1 MKFLLTPRALG
12 SFLEE
17 NSASDIA
24 EAALDAV
31 HAARAA
37 GQRYPVLEVRADR
50 RGYSLSFS
58 LSQNE
63 SEAKAWRIANFE
75 VSLARNNVARGLAA
89 VFSPTWGTPK
99 RLYVVWVVVSW
110 YGRHSA
116 VTDVREEVVVD
127 FANFAKPPGDP
138 VEVACSLARKAWE
151 ESQRLLAE

>member
-31 HAARAA
+31 
-37 GQRYPVLEVRADR
+37 RYPVLEVRADR